1 MWCVHECSCMWV
13 LVCLWGPLGCLWW
26 SGTSKLL
33 QPTFGEGTGE
43 HKAGQE
49 AAEEREGSMCSC
61 VVSCVCCIGR
71 HTVSPPTP
79 GSPGLQPCVALSPL
93 LFTPSPSLCPVCLS
107 DWRRALLLTAFRLWK
122 AKPVP
127 CSVFV
132 KAGAQVSL
140 TQGQVAVWVIH
151 KDTK

>member
-1 MWCVHECSCMWV
+1 MYVGPCVFVGATETPVVVWHQQTVRSNLWRGDWGTQGRPGGRRGEGRKYV
-13 LVCLWGPLGCLWW
+13 LVCRVLCVLYR
-26 SGTSKLL
+26 
-33 QPTFGEGTGE
+33 
-43 HKAGQE
+43 E
-49 AAEEREGSMCSC
+49 AHS
-61 VVSCVCCIGR
+61 V
-71 HTVSPPTP
+71 PPTP
-79 GSPGLQPCVALSPL
+79 GSPGLQLCVALSPL
-93 LFTPSPSLCPVCLS
+93 LFTPSPSLHPVCLS

-140 TQGQVAVWVIH
+140 TQDQVAVRVIH